1 MRGNGER
8 WEDKEDY
15 PKHAKKILQ
24 EHSTFL
30 KSIFGEKNTPKIH
43 ILCQKIRPKMPKIR
57 FFPPKIFFGKSF
69 SIFGGIFAN
78 LKEVIFMRSKNFK
91 GSKCVKMKL
100 SKSDE
105 VVKTFDNIQTAYAQ
119 ILDKN
124 ENIQKIQC
132 NVSLE
137 GIEDGEFTTDFVCA
151 KTDGDILVR
160 ECVFRKKLSLPRT
173 CKLLDLSRDYWRK
186 RGVEDWGIVIEQE
199 EEQKSEEK

>member
-1 MRGNGER
+1 
-8 WEDKEDY
+8 
-15 PKHAKKILQ
+15 
-24 EHSTFL
+24 
-30 KSIFGEKNTPKIH
+30 
-43 ILCQKIRPKMPKIR
+43 
-57 FFPPKIFFGKSF
+57 
-69 SIFGGIFAN
+69 
-78 LKEVIFMRSKNFK
+78 MRSKNFK

-105 VVKTFDNIQTAYAQ
+105 VVRTFDNIQTAYAQ

-132 NVSLE
+132 NVPLE
-137 GIEDGEFTTDFVCA
+137 GIKDGEFTTDFLCTKV
-151 KTDGDILVR
+151 DGDLMVR

-199 EEQKSEEK
+199 EPADEEE